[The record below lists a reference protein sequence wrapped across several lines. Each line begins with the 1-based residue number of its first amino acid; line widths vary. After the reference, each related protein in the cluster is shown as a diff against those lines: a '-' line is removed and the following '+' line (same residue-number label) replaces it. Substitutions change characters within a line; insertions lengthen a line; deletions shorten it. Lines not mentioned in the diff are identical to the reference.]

1 MLKKSLF
8 SFALIGVVAL
18 AIASSGGGNSRKSS
32 SVATPGI
39 SKLKATPGF
48 TLRAGRSYS
57 NALSLNNKATT
68 PRFVLS
74 NTVLTYRKGNTIY
87 IMPNSVKPQKPT
99 TGRTNLNMVNLKL
112 KLRK

>member
-8 SFALIGVVAL
+8 SVALIGVVAL
-18 AIASSGGGNSRKSS
+18 AIASSGGGDSRKAA

-39 SKLKATPGF
+39 TKLKATPGF

-57 NALSLNNKATT
+57 SALSLSNKTNT
-68 PRFVLS
+68 RFVLS

-87 IMPNSVKPQKPT
+87 IMPGLGKQQKPAEN
-99 TGRTNLNMVNLKL
+99 RNNLNMVNLKL